1 MTSPQSKGLPVE
13 LSRYEF
19 ERLYAF
25 VYDTT
30 SSVNSMGAK
39 QLQQTNRLHE
49 IQETL
54 DTHSGRLDRIEAN
67 QARQNQKLEAIL
79 EQLRGAQP
87 TSAQ

>member
-1 MTSPQSKGLPVE
+1 MISPQSKGLPVE

-25 VYDTT
+25 VHDTT
-30 SSVNSMGAK
+30 TRVNSIGGK

-67 QARQNQKLEAIL
+67 QTRQNQKLEAIL
-79 EQLRGAQP
+79 DQLRGAEP
-87 TSAQ
+87 ASA

>member
-1 MTSPQSKGLPVE
+1 MTSPQGTGAPVE

-25 VYDTT
+25 VHDTT
-30 SSVNSMGAK
+30 TRINSIGGK

-54 DTHSGRLDRIEAN
+54 DTQTGRLDRIEAN
-67 QARQNQKLEAIL
+67 QGRQNQKLEAIL
-79 EQLRGAQP
+79 ERLQP
-87 TSAQ
+87 ASTQ